1 VSGHSDEAAPP
12 VERVTPLELFFDLVF
27 VFALTQATALLATEI
42 TWVNYLRGIAVL
54 AAVWWAWVGF
64 SWLTT
69 ARDAEGEW
77 RRLPIVGAMAA
88 MLVLGLAIPRSLAE
102 DDLVF
107 ALAYAV
113 VFVLFTV
120 TYAVSVRDDPDMLRA
135 VLKLSAGVITT
146 PALLVV
152 AALLGPGPERTTLVV
167 VALAIAYVTPVVVG
181 VQGWQVSPA
190 HFAERHGLIVIIA
203 LGESL
208 VSIGLGAAE
217 EPIGWPVVTGVTLGV
232 LIAAGMWWLYFDVVA
247 RVAER
252 QLAAVTGA
260 ARNAMARDSYTY
272 LHLPMVVGI
281 VFLALGL
288 KKSLAEPD
296 EPLKVLLGVAL
307 FGGVSLYLLA
317 HVAFRL
323 RNVGT
328 LNVQRLVVAVGLLV
342 VIPVVTVLPALG
354 SVALLAVVVNGL
366 VVFEVLRYRESRAA
380 IRSAQQH

>member
-1 VSGHSDEAAPP
+1 MADHPADAPL
-12 VERVTPLELFFDLVF
+12 VTRVTPLELFFDLVF
-27 VFALTQATALLATEI
+27 VFALTQVTALLAVEI
-42 TWVNYLRGIAVL
+42 SWPNYLRGIAVL

-69 ARDAEGEW
+69 ARDAEAEW
-77 RRLPIVGAMAA
+77 RRLTIVLAMAA
-88 MLVLGLAIPRSLAE
+88 MLVLGLAIPRSFAE
-102 DDLVF
+102 NDLVF

-113 VFVLFTV
+113 VFALFTA
-120 TYAVSVRDDPDMLRA
+120 TYALSVRDDPDMLRA
-135 VLKLSAGVITT
+135 VLKLTVGVITT
-146 PALLVV
+146 PALMVV
-152 AALLGPGPERTTLVV
+152 AALLGPGPERTAVVV
-167 VALAIAYVTPVVVG
+167 VALLIAYATPVVVG
-181 VQGWQVSPA
+181 VKGWQVSPG
-190 HFAERHGLIVIIA
+190 HFAERYGLIVIIA

-208 VSIGLGAAE
+208 VSIGIGAAE
-217 EPIGWPVVTGVTLGV
+217 EPIGWAVVVGVTLGV

-252 QLAAVTGA
+252 RLAEVTGP

-288 KKSLAEPD
+288 KKALAHPD
-296 EPLKVLLGVAL
+296 EPLKILLGVAL
-307 FGGVSLYLLA
+307 FGGVALYLLA

-342 VIPVVTVLPALG
+342 AIPLATVLPALW

-366 VVFEVLRYRESRAA
+366 VVFEGVKYRESRAA
-380 IRSAQQH
+380 IRGTDHG